1 MKNAAEKRGTAGN
14 GKRIGR
20 IGKAGKIAQASIS
33 GSGRIGRKSQGGT
46 PPGCLAGGH
55 LLTLP
60 ELGQFLMEKEPEKI
74 CMENLIFSNIFH
86 VPQDQIKYGMRENL
100 QMYVNEKFSL
110 SGIDP
115 VNYEIFLCDIQGI
128 KDFVYEFDE
137 EEFAADNHYL
147 CLALISSRKVY
158 DCGAQLEVLERKH
171 PSWGKYLLSLI
182 GNNGVLD
189 ILTPDRCYEEADR
202 YWNWM
207 EEPDSEWESTVLDTD
222 ITPEKIKEY
231 YPAWIFEKAP
241 ENCPED
247 LAEIP
252 EIAAFQDAVKNW
264 YDREKNDP
272 SWASTHFMELPG
284 SYASAGII
292 AWTKGRNE
300 LERDPVVVAS
310 DEECNSYN
318 ESEGCN
324 PGAVLFEF
332 LLKTEHE
339 KRNCWIKKNFD
350 LFLSVLCAFEK
361 MMDWISKEGAK

>member
-1 MKNAAEKRGTAGN
+1 MKNASKKRLAGK
-14 GKRIGR
+14 GKRTGR
-20 IGKAGKIAQASIS
+20 TGKTAPTSFS
-33 GSGRIGRKSQGGT
+33 GTGRTGRTVPGGT

-55 LLTLP
+55 LLTMPQIGSGL
-60 ELGQFLMEKEPEKI
+60 LEKDMGTDRLANMLFADLFRIPSD
-74 CMENLIFSNIFH
+74 LIHEDI
-86 VPQDQIKYGMRENL
+86 RENL
-100 QMYVNEKFSL
+100 FNYINGKFSL
-110 SGIDP
+110 SNIDP

-137 EEFAADNHYL
+137 EEFAAANHYF
-147 CLALISSRKVY
+147 CLALISTRKVY
-158 DCGAQLEVLERKH
+158 NCGAQLEVLERKH

-189 ILTPDRCYEEADR
+189 ILTPPRCWEEADR
-202 YWNWM
+202 YFGWM
-207 EEPDSEWESTVLDTD
+207 GEENSWESADGLTPFGEEL
-222 ITPEKIKEY
+222 TPEKFKEY
-231 YPAWIFEKAP
+231 YPSWIFEKAP
-241 ENCPED
+241 EKCPED

-252 EIAAFQDAVKNW
+252 DIAAFQDALKNW
-264 YDREKNDP
+264 YEREKNDP
-272 SWASTHFMELPG
+272 SWVSTHFMELPG

-300 LERDPVVVAS
+300 LERDPVVIAS

-332 LLKTEHE
+332 LLKKEHQE
-339 KRNCWIKKNFD
+339 RNLWIKKNFD
-350 LFLSVLCAFEK
+350 LFLSVLKNFEN